1 MFTLLAKPIKG
12 QHWRILERRW
22 NQRQISPTPCRKTH
36 GTQMTKQNT
45 GKKKKKHNTG
55 THLQK
60 ARWQPSQM
68 QASGGES
75 PTATRPVCCRSLW
88 KTHGAATGAPQTWAE
103 QADTRP
109 QRKQEGLCLLQQ
121 WTRTGTWNSKGLKGL
136 EKSRPQYSRSQPE
149 RTPSWDRPT
158 LRGSSKKW
166 KQSWAGQKMDKGI
179 RKVK

>member
-12 QHWRILERRW
+12 QHWRILGRRW
-22 NQRQISPTPCRKTH
+22 NQWQISPTPCRKTQS
-36 GTQMTKQNT
+36 TQMTKQNT
-45 GKKKKKHNTG
+45 GTTFTENEVAT
-55 THLQK
+55 
-60 ARWQPSQM
+60 QPD
-68 QASGGES
+68 ASGWRKITNS
-75 PTATRPVCCRSLW
+75 HTTRVLSVSDW
-88 KTHGAATGAPQTWAE
+88 KTHAAATGAPQTWAE
-103 QADTRP
+103 QAVTRP

-166 KQSWAGQKMDKGI
+166 KQSWAGQKMEKGI